1 MQYFDSDI
9 FPAQKSFLS
18 VSGHIKIFPVLRLP
32 SNEFCEDFLGHLNQ
46 KRIFTHFR
54 IPLDSCFLILS
65 DSYDMFCYS
74 KMTFASL
81 LICSILFSL
90 RWLIKN
96 WPAMWEI
103 WVRSLCWEDPL
114 EKGKATQYSGL
125 EKSTDCIVHAVAKS
139 QTRLRD
145 ITFTFFHFQSA
156 DSNANLLGLLRGQ
169 MIIMRPQGQT
179 QSFHMELISPLFCM
193 FQNA

>member
-114 EKGKATQYSGL
+114 EKGMATHYSILAWRIPWAEELGSL
-125 EKSTDCIVHAVAKS
+125 QSTGSQS
-139 QTRLRD
+139 QTRRMLLLSFSLKSLLNSLGNLNC
-145 ITFTFFHFQSA
+145 TLQLECPV
-156 DSNANLLGLLRGQ
+156 NA
-169 MIIMRPQGQT
+169 
-179 QSFHMELISPLFCM
+179 C
-193 FQNA
+193 